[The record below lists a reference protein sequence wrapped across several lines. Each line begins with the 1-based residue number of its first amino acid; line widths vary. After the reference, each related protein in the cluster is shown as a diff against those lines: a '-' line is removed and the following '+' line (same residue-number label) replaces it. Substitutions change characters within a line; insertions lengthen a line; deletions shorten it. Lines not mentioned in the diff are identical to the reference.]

1 MRHYTNNFMG
11 YTTIV
16 IEIEKDLKQE
26 QVESIVEELNSIAGG
41 KFKPSCYQGPLKII
55 NKHDEDI
62 RIGHKF
68 VIMCRQNE
76 SLIQATINDI
86 AEMI

>member
-1 MRHYTNNFMG
+1 MG

-26 QVESIVEELNSIAGG
+26 QVHSIIEELNSLAGG
-41 KFKPSCYQGPLKII
+41 KFKPSCYEGPLKVI
-55 NKHDEDI
+55 NKYDEDI

-68 VIMCRQNE
+68 VIMSHQNE
-76 SLIQATINDI
+76 SCIQSIINDI